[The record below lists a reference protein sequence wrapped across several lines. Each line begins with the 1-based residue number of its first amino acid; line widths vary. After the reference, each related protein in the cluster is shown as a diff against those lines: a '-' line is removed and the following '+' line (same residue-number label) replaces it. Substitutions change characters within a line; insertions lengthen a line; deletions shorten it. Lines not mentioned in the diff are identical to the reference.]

1 MNPKTN
7 EKIKKSRLTLAR
19 IFIVILYGQMWSCL
33 ITSFFISDV
42 EQIIKHY
49 KWQLCWLATYFSIA
63 FLIYIFIPYFV
74 KKFDSKNQ

>member
-1 MNPKTN
+1 MNPK
-7 EKIKKSRLTLAR
+7 IKKIRLIVVQ
-19 IFIVILYGQMWSCL
+19 IFLLMFYVQMWSCL
-33 ITSFFISDV
+33 ITSFFINDV
-42 EQIIKHY
+42 EQVINHY